1 MSKHLMTHV
10 TCEWLLTC
18 MNMFVS
24 VKMTGVAK
32 RLTTHVTPE
41 WLYTCMNMSVCVKT
55 MRMAELNGFPPM

>member
-1 MSKHLMTHV
+1 
-10 TCEWLLTC
+10 